1 MLNQSL
7 TTNAHACKLDIGLID
22 DVAVWLCS
30 VFSNCAAQAPCSP
43 LRPTPHIH
51 HKKCHGNGGISQ
63 GGVGASHGR
72 VSFGALAL
80 LGKAAH
86 GTSLGLRR
94 DHGGLH
100 LGKKTIGT
108 KETLHTTETI
118 GTRRHMA
125 ALKGNSKNSRQK
137 KGKHIRTASTLEE
150 TSLAPS
156 VQQRKRSSSAIRQ
169 AHRSQKLA
177 QPPGRVP
184 H

>member
-1 MLNQSL
+1 MFSVQQLRSTGTLLATPPN
-7 TTNAHACKLDIGLID
+7 TTY
-22 DVAVWLCS
+22 
-30 VFSNCAAQAPCSP
+30 P
-43 LRPTPHIH
+43 
-51 HKKCHGNGGISQ
+51 SQ
-63 GGVGASHGR
+63 EINVMAWGDQPRGVGASHGR

-100 LGKKTIGT
+100 LGKMTIGT

-125 ALKGNSKNSRQK
+125 ALKGKSKNSRQM
-137 KGKHIRTASTLEE
+137 KGKHMRTTSTLEE

-177 QPPGRVP
+177 QPPGIVP